1 MVLSIWGWT
10 IVSHNA
16 NSIVYLPFSLSTH
29 PIWTVFTGEVWAAP
43 FALSRCP
50 VWHFQLCWGCIAVIF
65 VNCCLIAVENPSGPP
80 CFGTR
85 WLPSCG
91 WPARRQHLK
100 DMCFLREVVRFI
112 LTICCLFQP
121 ASSGLFSDPLHD
133 DHTDVAF
140 KLLLMQNWIFPA
152 TAACFTLKA
161 FHWWTTKRLLPY
173 GTQWYWRQLLFDQ
186 SWSTKQLNQ

>member
-65 VNCCLIAVENPSGPP
+65 VNCYLIAVENPSGPP

-121 ASSGLFSDPLHD
+121 ASSGLFSDPL
-133 DHTDVAF
+133 
-140 KLLLMQNWIFPA
+140 LYIESFP
-152 TAACFTLKA
+152 LVNHKKA
-161 FHWWTTKRLLPY
+161 FTVWHTVVLASTAIWSKLVYKAVKPVNFLSV
-173 GTQWYWRQLLFDQ
+173 DQ
-186 SWSTKQLNQ
+186 IEYHME